1 MKEITITFPD
11 EITIRYPSGTPLY
24 KIAEDYQQK
33 MKHNII
39 GAKINNEITPMH
51 TNLTKNA
58 SVSFLDILN
67 PYGYRMYQAAL
78 KFIFEVAVK
87 ETFESVEVHFLHS
100 VPKGIMCEIE
110 GITLE
115 KEDINKMKEAM
126 ARIIHNDEKIVKY
139 NVEKK
144 EAIRY
149 FNAHNQKEKAKN
161 VHNTN
166 NDIVSFYKLKNI
178 YNYYYTDMPYS
189 TKNIN
194 KFDLKFLGD
203 NRIVLVY
210 PSSRTEGLV
219 PEYVHYEKIIET
231 FLEGQNWLKKM
242 NTPYLSNLNEEV
254 SNSEI
259 EEFINSCELIFNE
272 SIAKLASTIYEKKEV
287 KIVLISGPSSTGKT
301 TTTKRLSSYL
311 RALGYNTIPI
321 SVDDYYKDRENT
333 PKNELGEYDFE
344 SLNAI
349 DTEMF
354 NQDLTDLL
362 NGKSVHLPS
371 YDFVIQ
377 KKNRRSNSVR
387 MQENSIL
394 LIEGLH
400 GLNEELTSAIDEKY
414 KYKIYLS
421 PFIPLGIDRHN
432 YISTVDLRLLRRIV
446 RDNRTRGT
454 NVSKTIELW
463 QSVREGEEKYI
474 FPFIHQ
480 ADCIINTAYAFEVGV
495 LKVFVE
501 PLLYSVGLDSPYY
514 EEARRLIDSL
524 RGFYPI
530 PSEYISKDSI
540 LREFI
545 G

>member
-1 MKEITITFPD
+1 MQEITITFPD
-11 EITIRYPSGTPLY
+11 GTKQVFSYATPLY
-24 KIAEDYQQK
+24 EIAESYQPK

-39 GAKINNEITPMH
+39 GVKVNNEILPMH
-51 TNLTKNA
+51 TKITKSS
-58 SVSFLDILN
+58 SVSFLDVTS

-87 ETFESVEVHFLHS
+87 ETYKNVEVHFLHS
-100 VPKGIMCEIE
+100 VPKGIMTEIE
-110 GITLE
+110 GTTIT
-115 KEDINKMKEAM
+115 KEDINKIKEAM
-126 ARIIHNDEKIVKY
+126 AKIINNDEKITKY

-149 FNAHNQKEKAKN
+149 FLKHNQSEKAHN

-166 NDIVSFYKLKNI
+166 NDIVSFYKLKNY
-178 YNYYYTDMPYS
+178 YNYYYTDMPYN
-189 TKNIN
+189 TKNMN
-194 KFDLKFLGD
+194 KFDLKYLEN

-210 PSSRTEGLV
+210 PSSRTEGSV
-219 PEYVHYEKIIET
+219 SEYVHYENIIKT
-231 FLEGQNWLKKM
+231 FFEGQNWLKIM
-242 NTPYLSNLNEEV
+242 HTPYLPDLNEQV
-254 SNSEI
+254 SKSKI
-259 EEFINSCELIFNE
+259 KEFIEANELVFNE
-272 SIAKLASTIYEKKEV
+272 RISGLAKRIHEKKEI

-301 TTTKRLSSYL
+301 TTTKRLASYL
-311 RALGYNTIPI
+311 KTLGYQTIPI
-321 SVDDYYKDRENT
+321 SVDDYYKDGEEIPKLEN
-333 PKNELGEYDFE
+333 GEFDFE

-349 DTEMF
+349 DTKLF
-354 NQDLTDLL
+354 NEDLQALL
-362 NGKSVHLPS
+362 NGEKVNLPI
-371 YDFVIQ
+371 YDFIIQ
-377 KKNRRSNSVR
+377 KKNRRANAVQ
-387 MQENSIL
+387 MDENSIL

-400 GLNEELTSAIDEKY
+400 GLNEELTNSVEEEK
-414 KYKIYLS
+414 KFKIYLS
-421 PFIPLGIDRHN
+421 PFISLGIDRHN

-454 NVSKTIELW
+454 DVAKTIELW

-480 ADCIINTAYAFEVGV
+480 ADVIINTAYAFEVGV

-501 PLLYSVGLDSPYY
+501 PLLYSVSFDSPYY